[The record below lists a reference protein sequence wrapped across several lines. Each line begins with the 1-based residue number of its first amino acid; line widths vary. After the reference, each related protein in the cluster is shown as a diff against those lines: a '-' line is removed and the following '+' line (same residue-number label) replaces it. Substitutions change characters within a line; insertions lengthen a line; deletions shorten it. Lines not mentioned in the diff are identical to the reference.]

1 MESKFQR
8 KLREFF
14 AYRNGLDEIGIV
26 CFIISFIFSILNVI
40 FPKISPE
47 TFYESARQLDS
58 LLRVATTLSYEIN
71 NTDIGR
77 EIVEAA
83 QKSETDKI
91 YAILRNAGITGGLK
105 ITYTPY
111 GITFTVLPK
120 GQTAPIRTYA
130 SIHLTWQDLL

>member
-1 MESKFQR
+1 MYQ
-8 KLREFF
+8 
-14 AYRNGLDEIGIV
+14 YQYTPYPY
-26 CFIISFIFSILNVI
+26 SIPSPFHDRQQTQATPQIQSNVI